1 MSLEFWNSF
10 DIMPSISTHVL
21 FYLMQEF
28 AYSFNHAAANR
39 LTEWHGNFNK
49 RWIRGNKGKH
59 ILLHIINKEKIAK
72 KNKNSAW
79 IFIKIQL
86 KKKKHQQQQQQ
97 KNSVCTSTG
106 KHFLSKHRTIKM
118 LALIIKIETFHWF
131 VIVLKA
137 EQKLKRFSPF
147 YAPNLF

>member
-1 MSLEFWNSF
+1 MPRRYLLHIF

-72 KNKNSAW
+72 KPR
-79 IFIKIQL
+79 I
-86 KKKKHQQQQQQ
+86 
-97 KNSVCTSTG
+97 
-106 KHFLSKHRTIKM
+106 
-118 LALIIKIETFHWF
+118 
-131 VIVLKA
+131 
-137 EQKLKRFSPF
+137 
-147 YAPNLF
+147 LFDSL

>member
-1 MSLEFWNSF
+1 
-10 DIMPSISTHVL
+10 MPSISTHVL

-86 KKKKHQQQQQQ
+86 KKKNIN
-97 KNSVCTSTG
+97 NSNNKRILFALQRENISWANTG
-106 KHFLSKHRTIKM
+106 RSKCRLLS
-118 LALIIKIETFHWF
+118 
-131 VIVLKA
+131 
-137 EQKLKRFSPF
+137 
-147 YAPNLF
+147 

>member
-1 MSLEFWNSF
+1 
-10 DIMPSISTHVL
+10 MPSISTHVL

-86 KKKKHQQQQQQ
+86 KKK
-97 KNSVCTSTG
+97 TSTTATTKEFCLHFNG
-106 KHFLSKHRTIKM
+106 K
-118 LALIIKIETFHWF
+118 TFP
-131 VIVLKA
+131 
-137 EQKLKRFSPF
+137 EQTPDDQNVGSYHKNWNFPWIC
-147 YAPNLF
+147 YCP